1 MKKFPNLNINTTVEI
16 KCKDIKE
23 SKVIHDSLLP
33 DNIDFPKNLKLD
45 MKMIDSLISLELKFS
60 SNIEEEKNIE
70 TLLNTFD
77 EIMEHTGIIKNVIKN
92 D

>member
-1 MKKFPNLNINTTVEI
+1 MKKFLDLNIDATIEI
-16 KCKDIKE
+16 ICQDNIE

-33 DNIDFPKNLKLD
+33 DNIGFPKNLEFL
-45 MKMIDSLISLELKFS
+45 MKTTDSSVSLKLKFS
-60 SNIEEEKNIE
+60 SNIEEKNSME